1 MNFLTILN
9 SPFLHSLGPSLKTIA
24 PYLQQYGYYAIF
36 LAVFLEDFGVPLPG
50 ETTLIAGALL
60 SATGMYK
67 IYWVVLLGIFAASA
81 GDNVGYAIGH
91 FGGIKFVKKFGKYIF
106 LTQKRL
112 QKLESFFERH
122 GGKVVVSARFIE
134 GFRQFNGIIA
144 GMSSMPWKSFLA
156 YNIVGAILWVSVW
169 AGIAYFL
176 GNRLDV
182 IFSLFQKFE
191 LYVILGAG
199 VIVVIIIFY
208 RVLRRKSKDKANH
221 TTSTGKTDDNA

>member
-1 MNFLTILN
+1 
-9 SPFLHSLGPSLKTIA
+9 
-24 PYLQQYGYYAIF
+24 
-36 LAVFLEDFGVPLPG
+36 
-50 ETTLIAGALL
+50 L

-122 GGKVVVSARFIE
+122 GGKIVVSARFIE

-144 GMSSMPWKSFLA
+144 GISSMPWKIFLV
-156 YNIVGAILWVSVW
+156 YNIIGAILWVSVW

-176 GNRLDV
+176 GNRLDF
-182 IFSLFQKFE
+182 IFTLFQKFE
-191 LYVILGAG
+191 LYVLIGAG
-199 VIVVIIIFY
+199 IVLITFILY
-208 RVLRRKSKDKANH
+208 RFLVRNSK
-221 TTSTGKTDDNA
+221 GKENLKPSDEKENGQK

>member
-1 MNFLTILN
+1 M
-9 SPFLHSLGPSLKTIA
+9 PFLHSLGPSLNSIA

-36 LAVFLEDFGVPLPG
+36 LAIFLEDFGIPLPG
-50 ETTLIAGALL
+50 ESTLIAGALL

-122 GGKVVVSARFIE
+122 GGKIVVSARFIE

-144 GMSSMPWKSFLA
+144 GISSMPWKIFLV
-156 YNIVGAILWVSVW
+156 YNIIGAILWVSVW

-176 GNRLDV
+176 GNRLDF
-182 IFSLFQKFE
+182 IFTLFQKFE
-191 LYVILGAG
+191 LYVLIGAG
-199 VIVVIIIFY
+199 IVLITFILY
-208 RVLRRKSKDKANH
+208 RFLVRNSKGKENLKPSDEKAN
-221 TTSTGKTDDNA
+221 GQK

>member
-1 MNFLTILN
+1 VNLLTILN

-36 LAVFLEDFGVPLPG
+36 LALFLEDFGVPLPG

-91 FGGIKFVKKFGKYIF
+91 YGGIKFLRKFGKYIL

-144 GMSSMPWKSFLA
+144 GISSMPWKSFMA

-176 GNRLDV
+176 GNRLDF

-191 LYVILGAG
+191 LYVIIGAG
-199 VIVVIIIFY
+199 LIVLLFILY
-208 RVLRRKSKDKANH
+208 RVLIRKSKDEKNQS
-221 TTSTGKTDDNA
+221 TSAKKTNENA